1 MKTIDEI
8 KKGPAHKSPYPKAL
22 RAQIV
27 KIVQKERAHEI
38 SLADHTG
45 AIKCVGY
52 DNICHDFHEGQVI
65 MLRQFQ
71 RGISGILL
79 ANKKTH
85 VRLCPALKVPISDQ
99 IMKRAQMLVDPPE
112 PPVISISSIQVDP
125 EDTIV
130 SVEGIITQVSINKNF
145 QLIIVLKLC
154 LHDTTMLKL

>member
-1 MKTIDEI
+1 MYVLTSSSKNTSSLETKLVWLNKSVYCIDFLVTTATMETIDEI

-27 KIVQKERAHEI
+27 KIVQKEIAHEI

-79 ANKKTH
+79 ANIKKTH
-85 VRLCPALKVPISDQ
+85 VRLCPALTHQ
-99 IMKRAQMLVDPPE
+99 
-112 PPVISISSIQVDP
+112 
-125 EDTIV
+125 
-130 SVEGIITQVSINKNF
+130 
-145 QLIIVLKLC
+145 
-154 LHDTTMLKL
+154 